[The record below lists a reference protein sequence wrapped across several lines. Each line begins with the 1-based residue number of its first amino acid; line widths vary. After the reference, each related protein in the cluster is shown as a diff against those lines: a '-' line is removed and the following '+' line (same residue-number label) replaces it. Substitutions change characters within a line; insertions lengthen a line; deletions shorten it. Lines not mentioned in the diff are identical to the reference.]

1 MSESVRWLKQPEED
15 NYPAAQSYLSLV
27 YDERTVREKVDALR
41 RAPVVSFKSKDIFRA
56 SGCSLLGVS
65 NKHVAKDQKRIHDG
79 KELSRVRYA
88 IGLVA
93 AVVLGALIGLER
105 QLRKHPAGFHTNALV
120 ALGAAAYVVGVGF
133 VCAGLIWHERGAVCA
148 VGVFA
153 GFGLLAWAV
162 LILHTLEQRIGG

>member
-1 MSESVRWLKQPEED
+1 MED
-15 NYPAAQSYLSLV
+15 LAMDLFEGF
-27 YDERTVREKVDALR
+27 D
-41 RAPVVSFKSKDIFRA
+41 
-56 SGCSLLGVS
+56 
-65 NKHVAKDQKRIHDG
+65 
-79 KELSRVRYA
+79 VRYA

-120 ALGAAAYVVGVGF
+120 ALGAAAYVVAATLVGDPTGPARVAGQVVVGVGF
-133 VCAGLIWHERGAVCA
+133 VCAGLIWHERGAVRGINTAATVWCSCA

-162 LILHTLEQRIGG
+162 LITVLVILANVILHTLEQRIGG